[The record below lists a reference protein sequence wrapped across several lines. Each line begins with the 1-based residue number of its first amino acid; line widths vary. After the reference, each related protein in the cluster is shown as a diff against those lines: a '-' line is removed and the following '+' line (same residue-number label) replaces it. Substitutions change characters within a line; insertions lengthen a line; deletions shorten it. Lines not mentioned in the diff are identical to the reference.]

1 MHQWTASSRVL
12 LLLIL
17 PLVVLVG
24 DAAVGKT
31 CLLNQYIKGAV
42 PKQKTPTIGVEFATK
57 VVQLRNGVNV
67 KAQLWDT
74 AGQEKYRAMTAAY
87 ISRDIA
93 PIDTIARLWA
103 DS

>member
-1 MHQWTASSRVL
+1 MGVLNNPLTTFSKVL
-12 LLLIL
+12 LIFFAS
-17 PLVVLVG
+17 LVVLVG

-31 CLLNQYIKGAV
+31 CLLSRYVKGMV

-57 VVQLRNGVNV
+57 VVQLKDGITV

-87 ISRDIA
+87 KNNG
-93 PIDTIARLWA
+93 
-103 DS
+103 